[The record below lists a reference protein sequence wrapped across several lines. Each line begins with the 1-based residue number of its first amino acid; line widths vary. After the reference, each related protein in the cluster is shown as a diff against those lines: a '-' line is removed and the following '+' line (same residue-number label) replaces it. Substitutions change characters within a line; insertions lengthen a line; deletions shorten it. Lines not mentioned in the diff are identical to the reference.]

1 MAALAAESAAA
12 TPADDGLDDKE
23 SELYDR
29 QIRLWGVEAQKR
41 IQNSKILMVGVGGL
55 GAEVVKNLVLAGL
68 SATIVDGATVSEAD
82 LASNFF
88 LDAEDI
94 GKNRAAAVLPRVQEL
109 NRLVTVECC
118 AESLE
123 TMAADALLELV
134 SKHNLIV
141 CSNAPP
147 ALEKQLDAL
156 ARERSIAFYAG
167 AVFGYEGAFF
177 VDLSTHT
184 FREEN
189 GTGET
194 ATLTEPETI
203 EYPSLD
209 TALAVPWD
217 ALKHRRWGPVSPTF
231 VRYRLLSLFHERTGR
246 PATAAD
252 GAELFAL
259 GQETLATEGYT
270 TAAEGTAFTEAMAS
284 HLAATA
290 QAELAPVC
298 AVMGGVLGQEIVKF
312 VSSKGKPIENVY
324 VFDAMACAGKTFRV
338 PSESEKK
345 RAPAPAPTAA
355 MEVECL

>member
-1 MAALAAESAAA
+1 MAALESAAA
-12 TPADDGLDDKE
+12 TPADDKDAPEE

-68 SATIVDGATVSEAD
+68 SATIVDGAEVSEAD

-88 LDAEDI
+88 LDEEDI
-94 GKNRAAAVLPRVQEL
+94 GKNRASAVLPRVQEL

-123 TMAADALLELV
+123 AMTAEALAELV
-134 SKHNLIV
+134 SAHNLIV
-141 CSNAPP
+141 CSNASPT
-147 ALEKQLDAL
+147 LERQLDAM

-189 GTGET
+189 GTGEK
-194 ATLTEPETI
+194 ATLTDPETI
-203 EYPSLD
+203 EYPSLE

-217 ALKHRRWGPVSPTF
+217 ELKNRWGPVDPTF
-231 VRYRLLSLFHERTGR
+231 VRYRLLSLFHESAGR
-246 PATAAD
+246 PAVATD

-259 GQETLATEGYT
+259 GQQTLATEGYT
-270 TAAEGTAFTEAMAS
+270 TAAKLTGFTEAMA
-284 HLAATA
+284 HQLAATA

-338 PSESEKK
+338 PLVPTKK
-345 RAPAPAPTAA
+345 AAPAPAPAA
-355 MEVECL
+355 MEIECL